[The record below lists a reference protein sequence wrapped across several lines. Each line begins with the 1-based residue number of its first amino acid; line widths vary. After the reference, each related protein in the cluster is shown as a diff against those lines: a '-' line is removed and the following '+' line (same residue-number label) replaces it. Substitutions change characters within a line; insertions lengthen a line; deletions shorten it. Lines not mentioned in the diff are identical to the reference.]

1 MRKFFSIVPAFLT
14 VMLASVADVFAAGRS
29 EPWQMWLQEPLSPAA
44 EKVHDL
50 NLFLLILEV
59 GIVVFVLGLMVYI
72 LIRFNEK
79 SNPVPSTTT
88 HNTMLEIVW
97 TVVPVI
103 ILVVIAVPSLRFMY
117 YADKIEDAEMTL
129 KITGNQ
135 WYWSYTYPDHGDI
148 EFDSII
154 VEDED
159 LKPGQ
164 PRMLTVDNTVVLPAN
179 TKIRLLMT
187 SNDVIHNWAIP
198 SVAVKLD
205 VVPGRTNETWTEF
218 LKEGDYYGMCS
229 ELCGVNHGYMP
240 IHVKAV
246 SKEEFAAWIVKAK
259 VEFASSE
266 EAPETVRVAS
276 ADAVTQ

>member
-1 MRKFFSIVPAFLT
+1 MRKFFSVVPAFLT

-44 EKVHDL
+44 IKVHDL
-50 NLFLLILEV
+50 NVFLMILEV
-59 GIVVFVLGLMVYI
+59 GIVVFVLGLMIYI

-79 SNPVPSTTT
+79 ANPVPSTTT
-88 HNTMLEIVW
+88 HNTLLEIVW
-97 TVVPVI
+97 TVIPIV

-117 YADKIEDAEMTL
+117 FADKIEDAEMTL
-129 KITGNQ
+129 KVTGNQ
-135 WYWSYTYPDHGDI
+135 WYWSYTYPDHDDI
-148 EFDSII
+148 AFDSFM
-154 VEDED
+154 VADED
-159 LKPGQ
+159 LMPGQ
-164 PRMLTVDNTVVLPAN
+164 PRMLTVDNAVVLPAN
-179 TKIRLLMT
+179 TKIRILLA

-229 ELCGVNHGYMP
+229 ELCGVNHGFMP

-246 SKEEFAAWIVKAK
+246 SKEAFAAWVEEAK

-276 ADAVTQ
+276 AVAVTQ